1 MMESE
6 YYDLLFGQF
15 SQLNGNSLEKEL
27 WKNNQIR
34 NLMIDFKD
42 KADSMFI
49 RNALLVIMALF
60 DDYLKD
66 TFLLNSQSVKK
77 ISQEE
82 KDLIISILK
91 ELFPH

>member
-6 YYDLLFGQF
+6 FYDLLFGQF
-15 SQLNGNSLEKEL
+15 SQLNGNPLEKEL

-34 NLMIDFKD
+34 NLMINFKE

-66 TFLLNSQSVKK
+66 SFFLNSKNIKELSQDKK
-77 ISQEE
+77 GF
-82 KDLIISILK
+82 IISILN
-91 ELFPH
+91 ELFSH